1 MQPRRRTGSY
11 NLTLPALL
19 ACAASCS
26 VSVCLFSCSLWV
38 RSAGLPLLIQWVI
51 SSRKSGARFP
61 TWAKT
66 LRHRRPVT
74 STKVEKSEA
83 AEPTPTPS
91 PLVSV
96 TPTPTPTPVME
107 IRPAAIVPPNQHQPR
122 DLPYGVAVPNQPGI
136 VTSPYAPTQGYVD
149 VRGIPSST
157 EVLDPFTG
165 KVFLTP

>member
-1 MQPRRRTGSY
+1 MPGR
-11 NLTLPALL
+11 PAV
-19 ACAASCS
+19 ANP
-26 VSVCLFSCSLWV
+26 VGDFFKKVG
-38 RSAGLPLLIQWVI
+38 RSI
-51 SSRKSGARFP
+51 SHLGKNPSPSPTPHKKHKS
-61 TWAKT
+61 
-66 LRHRRPVT
+66 
-74 STKVEKSEA
+74 EKSEA